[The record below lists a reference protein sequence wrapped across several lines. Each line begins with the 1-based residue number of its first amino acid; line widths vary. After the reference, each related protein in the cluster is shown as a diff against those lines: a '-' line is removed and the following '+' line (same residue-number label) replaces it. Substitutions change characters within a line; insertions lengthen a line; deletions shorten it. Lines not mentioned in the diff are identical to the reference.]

1 MIRRRLSAVINVYNS
16 EQYISD
22 ALRSVIY
29 QSLPADEIIV
39 VDDGSTDGTADCISK
54 FINKDIRYIYQSNQG
69 PSAARNRGIQETT
82 GEYIAFLDSDDLWLE
97 DKNQVQ
103 MDFLSSHSDV
113 YLVSGIAWWWD
124 IVSGRR
130 WLDPFKM
137 RKYNEIQRDI
147 LIENIVGNPSMVMLK
162 RVVLDKI
169 GLFNPQMRWGEDWDL
184 WIRII
189 SKFNVV
195 ILPNPAIVYRSH
207 PISLSQTDIL
217 GNINRSWTISS
228 RAIMASKPFW
238 CRPIARTR
246 AWSHF
251 ALQRAMY
258 AHEYKNSKK
267 TQLAYAIGALISYPF
282 DRWKKK
288 FRILIQAI
296 IGNKSYRTS
305 KTKMKSWMNGK

>member
-1 MIRRRLSAVINVYNS
+1 MIRRRLSTIINAYNS
-16 EQYISD
+16 EQYIAD
-22 ALRSVIY
+22 ALNSVINQTY
-29 QSLPADEIIV
+29 PSDEIIII
-39 VDDGSTDGTADCISK
+39 DDGSTDGTADCISK

-82 GEYIAFLDSDDLWLE
+82 GEYITFLDSDDQWLE

-124 IVSGRR
+124 IVSGKR
-130 WLDPFKM
+130 WLDSYKT
-137 RKYNEIQRDI
+137 RKYNEIRRDI

-195 ILPNPAIVYRSH
+195 ILPNPVIVYSSH
-207 PISLSQTDIL
+207 PKSLSQTDIL
-217 GNINRSWTISS
+217 ENINRSWTISS
-228 RAIMASKPFW
+228 RVIMASQPFW
-238 CRPIARTR
+238 YRPIAKTR
-246 AWSHF
+246 AWSHY

-258 AHEYKNSKK
+258 TLEIQSPRK
-267 TQLAYAIGALISYPF
+267 TQLVYAASAFFAYPV
-282 DRWKKK
+282 DKWRKKI
-288 FRILIQAI
+288 RVLLQAI
-296 IGNKSYRTS
+296 IGNSVYRTI
-305 KTKMKSWMNGK
+305 KTKTKSRMK